1 MGLYIFLRWTLFA
14 VCIGEGDGILRHV
27 SGTSSRFQVKK
38 REGLCLSYFELLT
51 WCLEL

>member
-27 SGTSSRFQVKK
+27 RFQVKK